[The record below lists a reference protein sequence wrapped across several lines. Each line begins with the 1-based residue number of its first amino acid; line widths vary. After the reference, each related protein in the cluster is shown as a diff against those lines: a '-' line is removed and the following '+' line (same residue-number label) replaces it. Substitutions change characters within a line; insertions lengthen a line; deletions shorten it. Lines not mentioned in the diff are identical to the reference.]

1 MTTRL
6 IAHSVGVMARYRL
19 RSATVML
26 GSLVGVTALTLVVSL
41 GQGMEAKVLKTVG
54 PMLGDSSILIIS
66 GGSRI
71 MGSPRAGASR
81 LTIDELTAL
90 AAELGDIEAWDP
102 QQEVSSVVRYRET
115 TAPAPVRVLGQS
127 ERGERV
133 WARTVTR
140 GQYFDA
146 AAVSTSARVAVI
158 GDTVARNLFGDSEPL
173 DAEIRIGAVPFRVI
187 GVLEP
192 FGNDMHGM
200 DRDDEIVV
208 PISTLMRRLTNVDT
222 VSAAR
227 LVVNDPGREEEIAS
241 EIGRILRARHALAS
255 DEPDDF
261 RIVTTVEVRDTVA
274 FISRVLR
281 LYVPLAAAV
290 VLLVAGIVA
299 ATLMLSSVNE
309 RVGEIG
315 LRRAIGARPEDIRL
329 QFATETAVSV
339 LTGGLGGLLLGYV
352 AARFAATRLQLGVAF
367 SWKAVLIGLVGS
379 AIAGLLAGVLPA
391 RRAARLQ
398 PADALR

>member
-90 AAELGDIEAWDP
+90 AAELGDIDSWDP

-115 TAPAPVRVLGQS
+115 TATVRVLGQS

-274 FISRVLR
+274 FIRRVLR

-315 LRRAIGARPEDIRL
+315 LRRATGARPEDIRL

-339 LTGGLGGLLLGYV
+339 LTGGLGGLLLGYA

-398 PADALR
+398 PAHALR